1 MPNQTILLRIEGDSK
16 AVEDYWENLTHL
28 SPEATSSELSVGIDD
43 LEIRVVR
50 ADCAHSDMVIGI
62 VPSDNKNS
70 YRTERHCYTVQW
82 VELEQSNESLGGRD
96 HVVMVGAKAPEG
108 VLPILW
114 AEDTWIPVI
123 QYLEASGLW
132 DAKHSDTF
140 DRVAEGKYWG

>member
-50 ADCAHSDMVIGI
+50 ADRTHNNMVISI

-70 YRTERHCYTVQW
+70 YPTERHCYTVQW
-82 VELEQSNESLGGRD
+82 VELEQSNESLGGCD
-96 HVVMVGAKAPEG
+96 HVVLAGSKAPEG

-114 AEDTWIPVI
+114 AEDTWIPII

-140 DRVAEGKYWG
+140 DRVAEGRYWG

>member
-28 SPEATSSELSVGIDD
+28 SPEATSSELSIGIDD

-62 VPSDNKNS
+62 VPNDNKNS
-70 YRTERHCYTVQW
+70 YPTERHCYTVQW
-82 VELEQSNESLGGRD
+82 VELEQSTESLGGRD
-96 HVVMVGAKAPEG
+96 HVVLVGAKAPEG

-123 QYLEASGLW
+123 QYLEANGLW

-140 DRVAEGKYWG
+140 DRVAEGRYWG

>member
-1 MPNQTILLRIEGDSK
+1 MPNQKILLRIEGDSK

-50 ADCAHSDMVIGI
+50 VDCAHSDMVIGI
-62 VPSDNKNS
+62 FPSNNKNS
-70 YRTERHCYTVQW
+70 YPTERHCYTVQW
-82 VELEQSNESLGGRD
+82 VELEQSIESFGGHD
-96 HVVMVGAKAPEG
+96 HVVLTGAKAPEG

-123 QYLEASGLW
+123 QYLEANGLW
-132 DAKHSDTF
+132 DAKYSDTF
-140 DRVAEGKYWG
+140 YRVAEGRYWG